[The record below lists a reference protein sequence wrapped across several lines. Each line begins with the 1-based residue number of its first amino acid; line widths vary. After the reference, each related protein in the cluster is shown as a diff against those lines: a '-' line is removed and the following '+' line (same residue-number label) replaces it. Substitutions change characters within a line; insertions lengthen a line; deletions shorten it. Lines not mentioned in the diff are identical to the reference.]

1 MNKFEVLKTVDA
13 LNLIADDPDVKDD
26 ARKAAKEAAGTV
38 ARWTIPDTRVY
49 RIVVWV
55 LGIVALMTVAGGI
68 TLAFFP
74 SSQGLPQAV
83 VSIGSA
89 AVGALAG
96 LLAPSPGGDG

>member
-1 MNKFEVLKTVDA
+1 MNKFEVFKTVDA
-13 LNLIADDPDVKDD
+13 LNLIADDPEVKEET
-26 ARKAAKEAAGTV
+26 RKAAKEAAGTV
-38 ARWTIPDTRVY
+38 ARWTIPDTKVY

-68 TLAFFP
+68 ALAFVP
-74 SSQGLPQAV
+74 NSADLPQAV